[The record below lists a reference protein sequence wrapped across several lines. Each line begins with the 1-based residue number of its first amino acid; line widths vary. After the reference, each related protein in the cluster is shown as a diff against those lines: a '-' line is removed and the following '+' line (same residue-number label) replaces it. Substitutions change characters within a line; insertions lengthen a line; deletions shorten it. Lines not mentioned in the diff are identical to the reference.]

1 MSERVASSSKPRA
14 RSIASGRAC
23 LVAALAPVLALGC
36 DRTASDEAVGAGGPP
51 YASTRAPL
59 VLPAGEVGFL
69 SNAYSDTVDVF
80 RMNPM
85 EKLGSFPV
93 GRVPIDTDGASHIA
107 LDKNAGALYVA
118 LPYPGMVAAIAGPHA
133 SHASSERP
141 GYVQKVGTTDFRDQG
156 SVRVDVNPA
165 DMALSDDGRR
175 LVVSHFDLSRATSK
189 GLPPEERNGAIV
201 TIDTTKHFTDPSLA
215 APRLRVCR
223 APHGLA
229 LSPGAGQFAFVAC
242 YADDAIAKVNLD
254 TKEIT
259 LKALG
264 PALNETD
271 VPRIGPYAIA
281 LSPSATKLALGTTEG
296 KSVQFIDAGTLA
308 PIGAAVGVGGAAYFP
323 AWSADEAQLFVPTQS
338 PDTLQVV
345 NVATGQVSMQRTFTN
360 TECDKPHAV
369 RVSKDG
375 ARLFVVC
382 EGDRKQSGALLAL
395 DASTLQITARQLTGV
410 YPDRIATMDAP

>member
-1 MSERVASSSKPRA
+1 MVSRRA
-14 RSIASGRAC
+14 GVIA
-23 LVAALAPVLALGC
+23 VLAPVIALGC
-36 DRTASDEAVGAGGPP
+36 TSTASDETVGTGGPA
-51 YASTRAPL
+51 YAPTRAPL

-85 EKLGSFPV
+85 ERLGSFPV
-93 GRVPIDTDGASHIA
+93 GRVPIDTDGASHLA
-107 LDKNAGALYVA
+107 LDKSAGALYVA
-118 LPYPGMVAAIAGPHA
+118 LPYPSMVATIVGPHA
-133 SHASSERP
+133 SHASSERA
-141 GYVQKVGTTDFRDQG
+141 GYVQKIGTADFRDQG

-175 LVVSHFDLSRATSK
+175 LVVSHFDLSRATSN
-189 GLPPEERNGAIV
+189 GLPPEERKGALV
-201 TIDTTKHFTDPSLA
+201 TIDTTKHFADASLA

-223 APHGLA
+223 APHGVA

-271 VPRIGPYAIA
+271 VPRIGPYAVA
-281 LSPSATKLALGTTEG
+281 LSPTATKLAVGTTEG
-296 KSVQFIDAGTLA
+296 KSVQFIDAATLA
-308 PIGAAVGVGGAAYFP
+308 PLGSAVSVGGAAYFP
-323 AWSADEAQLFVPTQS
+323 AWTADEAQLYVPTQS

-345 NVATGQVSMQRTFTN
+345 NVATGQITTQRTFTKA
-360 TECDKPHAV
+360 ECDKPHAT
-369 RVSKDG
+369 RLSKDG

-382 EGDRKQSGALLAL
+382 EGDRKQAGALLAL
-395 DASTLQITARQLTGV
+395 DATTLQITGRQATGV
-410 YPDRIATMDAP
+410 YPDRIATMDTP